1 MKRTPL
7 ARGTKQLKRSGFKAK
22 STSTPKKRAM
32 GRLGANKRKSKDL
45 SKGYK
50 PPKWFT
56 RIKPGGH
63 GNTPAQKRLW
73 RVVSETYRQ
82 EDIDRWGAFCPCC
95 GKPFETYH
103 DAQLGHWLRYS
114 LCNSWMKF
122 ERVNLAAICPGCN
135 YLDDAITLQKLGEAL
150 RLRYGEDTLLFI
162 EQENL
167 RMRGKKI
174 ETWAIV
180 DYVARLRPDL
190 VE

>member
-7 ARGTKQLKRSGFKAK
+7 KRKTALRTRTPAKRHRIAQVKRKAK
-22 STSTPKKRAM
+22 KAPK
-32 GRLGANKRKSKDL
+32 SP

-50 PPKWFT
+50 PPKWFQK
-56 RIKPGGH
+56 IKPGGH

-82 EDIDRWGAFCPCC
+82 EDIARWGAFCPCC

-103 DAQLGHWLRYS
+103 DAHLGHWLRYS

-150 RLRYGEDTLLFI
+150 KFRYGEDTLLFI

-167 RMRGKKI
+167 RMRGKKM